1 MVLKNFLTRSP
12 GGEDEGGALTSN
24 INDDDTKVNEESL
37 HVKEEDKEKKPF
49 SEKLREALQDWSN
62 DDQKDQDIDDSTP

>member
-12 GGEDEGGALTSN
+12 GGEDEGGSFTSN

-49 SEKLREALQDWSN
+49 PEKLREALQDWSN